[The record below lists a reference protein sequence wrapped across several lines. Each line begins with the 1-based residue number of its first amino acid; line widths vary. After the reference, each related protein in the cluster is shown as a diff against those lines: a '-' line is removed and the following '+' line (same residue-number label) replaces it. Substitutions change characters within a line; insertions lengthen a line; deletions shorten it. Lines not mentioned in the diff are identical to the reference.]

1 MEFNDYRLYYENL
14 RRVFVSNL
22 GYLVKYNNSRLTFK
36 RGYLNSDFN
45 PFVFVDIPKQNFTFI
60 PLESAKGF
68 LLNIFVG
75 GKTVKV
81 YSVFLPLEFFTDTE
95 KYFCHLKKDI
105 EYRNTIEI
113 DKYKLNL
120 QKEELGE

>member
-36 RGYLNSDFN
+36 RGYLKSDFN